1 MFKKLEQSENLDKYI
16 YEFGVNETPIEK
28 ELREYN
34 EKNHPNSS
42 HLQISPDQSEFL
54 KLVIKIGN
62 YKNILELGTYLGY
75 SALSMALATKGKIT
89 TIDQDSSTNDIARKF
104 WEKAG
109 VLDKITSI
117 TGDALKE
124 IDQLSS
130 IFDFIFIDAD
140 KTNYI
145 HYYEKCKKIIAD
157 DGVLVFDNVLWRG
170 KVAKDTDDKKTLKIK
185 EFNNHVKNDNYFETS
200 LISIGDGIML
210 CKKKSTI

>member
-16 YEFGVNETPIEK
+16 YEFGVNETSIEK

-75 SALSMALATKGKIT
+75 SALSMALDTKGKIT
-89 TIDQDSSTNDIARKF
+89 TVDKDSSTNDIARKF
-104 WEKAG
+104 WKKAG

-117 TGDALKE
+117 AGDALKE

-130 IFDFIFIDAD
+130 VFDFIFIDAD

-145 HYYEKCKKIIAD
+145 HYYEKCKKIITD

>member
-1 MFKKLEQSENLDKYI
+1 VFKKLEQSENLDKYI

-89 TIDQDSSTNDIARKF
+89 TIDKDNSTNDIARKF
-104 WEKAG
+104 WKKAG

-117 TGDALKE
+117 NGDALEE
-124 IDQLSS
+124 IDQFSS
-130 IFDFIFIDAD
+130 TFDFIFIDAD

-145 HYYEKCKKIIAD
+145 HYYEKCKKIITD